1 MSFVAYRQLSPCK
14 EISCFEARDIQY
26 SVPTK
31 VEPILHGISLTA
43 KSGQTLGI
51 MGPSGA
57 GKTSLLKCVTLD
69 AHGGTTTG
77 SVTINGQPFD
87 NEAMRKY
94 CFFVDQEV
102 RPWRFLTPRE
112 ILSFAAS
119 FYQETVDKDFVNEI
133 LDHVGLT
140 DRADVLVGGGKSKG
154 LSGGQKRRLAI
165 AVGLVKRPLILFL
178 DEPTTGLDSAAAR
191 VIMKHLTDLA
201 HKHNLIVILTIHQP
215 NVKVFL
221 QMDHVIM
228 LSQGRAAYS
237 GNPKDIVQYLSDI
250 KFPNPDMTNPAD
262 YFLELTNHE
271 FSSKQKVNE
280 VIDKW
285 ENCDLKTPEPSVFSK
300 STDFLNVSTNP
311 LCSQISVL
319 NRRVIVSIK
328 RDPASYTGK
337 ILLFFF
343 INLLFSFIFFNS
355 RKVEQKKVIGRLYM
369 IMILNS
375 FNCLMF
381 VVTVHTSNLYFPM
394 IRREIKSGMYS
405 STAYHLSQLLFQI
418 PFMLVLSIVALAIPG
433 FVVAKLYINNIVWFF
448 LVQTIIYWAFDSF
461 ALLVG
466 VSFRDSTIGMI
477 MFLQLWAMN
486 LMFSASV
493 VNITKYVWPF
503 RTFSYIS
510 FQRWGNEAFMYLEFK
525 YNDYPSCTGFIPEC
539 WGNTGEEILK
549 SLSIMFGPFRST
561 LFTPFKD
568 MLIVSAMGLT
578 LYLMY
583 CIFFEFKVSSSSE
596 IHPRNNQQSED
607 QDQSIAVYD
616 PSKKSIP

>member
-1 MSFVAYRQLSPCK
+1 MSFIAYRQLSPCT

-26 SVPTK
+26 SVPNR
-31 VEPILHGISLTA
+31 VQPILHGISLSA

-69 AHGGTTTG
+69 ALGGTTTG
-77 SVTINGQPFD
+77 SVTINGIPLD

-94 CFFVDQEV
+94 CYFVDQEV
-102 RPWRFLTPRE
+102 RPWRYLTARE
-112 ILSFAAS
+112 TLSFAAS
-119 FYQETVDKDFVNEI
+119 FYQETVDKDFVNQI
-133 LDHVGLT
+133 LANVGLT
-140 DRADVLVGGGKSKG
+140 DRADVIVGGGKAKG

-165 AVGLVKRPLILFL
+165 AIGLVKRPLVLFL

-191 VIMKHLTDLA
+191 VIMQHLTELA

-271 FSSKQKVNE
+271 FSSKQDVNK

-285 ENCDLKTPEPSVFSK
+285 ENCDLKTHEPSLFSK
-300 STDFLNVSTNP
+300 SKDFLHVSTNP
-311 LCSQISVL
+311 LWNQISVL

-337 ILLFFF
+337 ALLFFL
-343 INLLFSFIFFNS
+343 INLLFSFIFFKS
-355 RKVEQKKVIGRLYM
+355 REVEQKKIIGRLYM
-369 IMILNS
+369 IMILSS

-381 VVTVHTSNLYFPM
+381 VITVHTTNMYFPM
-394 IRREIKSGMYS
+394 VRREIKSGMYS
-405 STAYHLSQLLFQI
+405 SGAYHLSQLFFQL
-418 PFMLVLSIVALAIPG
+418 PFMFLLAVLALGIPG
-433 FVVAKLYINNIVWFF
+433 FVVSKLYINNILWFF
-448 LVQTIIYWAFDSF
+448 LVQAILYWSFDSF
-461 ALLVG
+461 ALLLG
-466 VSFRDSTIGMI
+466 VSFRDSVIGMI
-477 MFLQLWAMN
+477 SYLQLWAMN

-493 VNITKYVWPF
+493 VNIKKYIWPF
-503 RTFSYIS
+503 RGLSYIS
-510 FQRWGNEAFMYLEFK
+510 FQRWGNEAFMYLEYK
-525 YNDYPSCTGFIPEC
+525 YNDYSSCTGFIPEC
-539 WGNTGEEILK
+539 WGNTGEEILRR
-549 SLSIMFGPFRST
+549 LSIMFGPFESKS
-561 LFTPFKD
+561 FTPFKD
-568 MLIVSAMGLT
+568 MLIVGSMGLI
-578 LYLMY
+578 LYIIY
-583 CIFFEFKVSSSSE
+583 CIVFEMNVSSSSE
-596 IHPRNNQQSED
+596 VQPRNNQQSED
-607 QDQSIAVYD
+607 QARSIMVYD
-616 PSKKSIP
+616 PSKKPIP